1 MVMRRVAALLA
12 AIALTA
18 SLAGSSLAATSPT
31 RNSFIGDFD
40 QVDENGLVYGH
51 ITSQLQ
57 MPTAQRLVPGSYDF
71 RGSPDNPFGI
81 RESHAQIGHAG
92 FWFDP
97 NHPEP
102 GGQGS
107 NVAFGEGVECVYFE
121 PGNTACHE
129 FAVMFIDPLDPALPD
144 QVAFANGHDPETGE
158 WDFAYWFLVGKGD
171 FVLKYFGDI

>member
-1 MVMRRVAALLA
+1 MRRLAALLA

-18 SLAGSSLAATSPT
+18 SLAGSSLAATGPEK
-31 RNSFIGDFD
+31 NSFVGDFD
-40 QVDENGLVYGH
+40 QVDESGLVYGH
-51 ITSQLQ
+51 ITAQLRV
-57 MPTAQRLVPGSYDF
+57 PTWQRLVPGSYDF
-71 RGSPDNPFGI
+71 KGAPDNPFGI
-81 RESHAQIGHAG
+81 RESHAQIGHVG

-102 GGQGS
+102 GGLGS

-129 FAVMFIDPLDPALPD
+129 FAVMFIDPLDPALPN
-144 QVAFANGHDPETGE
+144 QVAFANAHDPESGE
-158 WDFAYWFLVGKGD
+158 WDFAYWYLVGDGD